1 MDSGRFHKT
10 GDRASDICPLWS
22 GTTPRRACMRRDRLI
37 KKSISI
43 LSAAVVVSFAAT
55 ASATVY
61 PTDKRHLSGPLR
73 VCDQGSFFV
82 GGVPKITQYANS
94 VAPSSYQE
102 LIITQ
107 MYVQFQV
114 PPNAR
119 RWRLFRVMF
128 GVDSGRA
135 GGVVL
140 PLGAPG
146 PRHLRGRPGRTRTL
160 RLRPFLYQ

>member
-61 PTDKRHLSGPLR
+61 PTVKKHLTRPLR
-73 VCDQGSFFV
+73 IYDQGSVFV
-82 GGVPKITQYANS
+82 RGTHTIIQYENS
-94 VAPSSYQE
+94 LAPRS
-102 LIITQ
+102 
-107 MYVQFQV
+107 
-114 PPNAR
+114 
-119 RWRLFRVMF
+119 
-128 GVDSGRA
+128 
-135 GGVVL
+135 
-140 PLGAPG
+140 
-146 PRHLRGRPGRTRTL
+146 
-160 RLRPFLYQ
+160 